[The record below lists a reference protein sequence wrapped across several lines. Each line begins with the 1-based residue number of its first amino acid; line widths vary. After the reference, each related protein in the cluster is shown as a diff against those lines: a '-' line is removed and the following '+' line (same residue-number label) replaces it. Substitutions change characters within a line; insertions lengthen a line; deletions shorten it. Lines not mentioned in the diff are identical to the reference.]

1 MGYKAI
7 VINGKDNVATAL
19 TSLVKGTRISVEI
32 QDRVETITLI
42 SDIPTGHKF
51 ALKDMAGGDPIIKY
65 GESIGQ
71 SIAKICC
78 GEYVHV
84 HNITSRPKGEDNE

>member
-19 TSLVKGTRISVEI
+19 TSLAKGARISVEI
-32 QDRVETITLI
+32 QDRFQTITLI
-42 SDIPTGHKF
+42 SDIPAGHKF
-51 ALKDMAGGDPIIKY
+51 ALKDMEQGDSIIKY

-71 SIAKICC
+71 SITKICC

-84 HNITSRPKGEDNE
+84 HNITSRPKGEDGE

>member
-19 TSLVKGTRISVEI
+19 TSLAKGARISVEI
-32 QDRVETITLI
+32 QDRLQTITLI
-42 SDIPTGHKF
+42 SDIPAGHKF
-51 ALKDMAGGDPIIKY
+51 ALKDIAEGDLVIKY

-71 SIAKICC
+71 SIAEICC

-84 HNITSRPKGEDNE
+84 HNMISRPKGEDDE